1 MHITFVKKVLDNGSP
16 CRKCAEVEARLA
28 AEGLLERI
36 DEVVIA
42 DEGDPSS
49 RGMRLAKR
57 HGVDRAPFFV
67 VTADNGE
74 TRVYTV
80 FLKFV
85 REVLRR
91 GAEETLELAELVDDD
106 ADFDYL

>member
-1 MHITFVKKVLDNGSP
+1 VRVTFVKKVLENGSP
-16 CRKCAEVEARLA
+16 CRKCAEVETRLA
-28 AEGLLERI
+28 AEGLLDRV

-42 DEGDPSS
+42 DERDPSS
-49 RGMRLAKR
+49 AGMRLAER

-67 VTADNGE
+67 VTDDSGE

-80 FLKFV
+80 FLKFLKD
-85 REVLRR
+85 VLRR
-91 GAEETLELAELVDDD
+91 GAEETLELTELVEDD